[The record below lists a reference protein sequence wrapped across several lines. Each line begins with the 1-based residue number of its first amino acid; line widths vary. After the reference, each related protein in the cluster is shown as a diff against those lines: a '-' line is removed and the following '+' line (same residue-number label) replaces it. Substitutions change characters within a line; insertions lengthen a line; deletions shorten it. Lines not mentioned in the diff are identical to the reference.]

1 MKSLQNKVF
10 FFFVSL
16 LLLLQSIIF
25 ISNYRATLSEESRQ
39 LDTLLTSAEQN
50 FKNQFEHRS
59 YDLAAFSETAA
70 KDFALK
76 QVFEEDT
83 RSLLVALNNHR
94 KRIDADMVIAVKANG
109 TVVAQL
115 INRLTESNK
124 WKVKVG
130 SEQGQA
136 FGFMQWFEL
145 DNDSHLYQLEGDI
158 YQLNFSPIKS
168 GALVIGWVGF
178 GYAIDERLANRFSA
192 LTGLTTNFIIK
203 ENKENLRLFA
213 SSKNDNAKNN
223 SSIAEQQLTKNIIN
237 QQANENVIATV
248 YPLGVANEQEIFAVM
263 YGERS
268 DLLLSLQ
275 DRWQELL
282 LFAAFLLL
290 TSLVGAYWIAASIS
304 RPVKLLVEQ
313 VKAITHGNYA
323 QTLSFSSK
331 DELGQL
337 ATEFN
342 QMKSAI
348 NQREKTISHQ
358 AFHERLTGLPN
369 RYQLIAV
376 LKNWLKSPPESFAVL
391 RISPQRMKE
400 VNYTLGHDVGDSVVK
415 EIANRLGNSS
425 ENEFIFH
432 IGGSSFALL
441 VKDTNQK
448 QLSAFMTEI
457 EQTME
462 GEFRVNNT
470 LLNIQVKIG
479 ASLYPDHSSQPEQL
493 LTMAGTAL
501 QHAQK
506 NSLQH
511 MFYQTSLSLLTVE
524 RLHLINGLKSA
535 IYEEQLVLY
544 YQPKLDLKSGLVSSV
559 EALVRWVHP
568 ELGMVPPDKFI
579 SLAEQTGYIH
589 PLTAWVIDTALAQYS
604 TWQKRDI
611 HLPIAINVSA
621 ENLKLPNF
629 YELVISALDKHNLTP
644 DAICIEIT
652 ESVVVDD
659 PIATIDLLSR
669 FEKRGFKLSIDDYG
683 TGYSSLAQLTQLP
696 ICEMKIDKAF
706 VTDLVKNK
714 QDRVIVKSTIELA
727 HALNLGVVA
736 EGIEDEATLDWL
748 RDNGCEKAQGYFI
761 SKPKPANEF
770 DPWLLASKYFKA
782 PIEAIQK

>member
-10 FFFVSL
+10 FFFVGL
-16 LLLLQSIIF
+16 LLLLQSITF
-25 ISNYRATLSEESRQ
+25 VSNYRATLREESQQ
-39 LDTLLTSAEQN
+39 LATLLTSAEQN
-50 FKNQFEHRS
+50 FKNQFELRS
-59 YDLAAFSETAA
+59 YYLTAFAETAA
-70 KDFALK
+70 KDFGLK

-109 TVVAQL
+109 IVAAQL
-115 INRLTESNK
+115 VNNLTDNNK
-124 WKVKVG
+124 FKVSVG
-130 SEQGQA
+130 SDQGRA

-145 DNDSHLYQLEGDI
+145 ENDNHLYQLANDV

-168 GALVIGWVGF
+168 GALIIGWVGF
-178 GYAIDERLANRFSA
+178 GYAIDERLADQFST

-203 ENKENLRLFA
+203 ENADNLRLFA
-213 SSKNDNAKNN
+213 SSKNGN
-223 SSIAEQQLTKNIIN
+223 SIEEQKITKNIIN
-237 QQANENVIATV
+237 QQTNENIIATA
-248 YPLGVANEQEIFAVM
+248 YPLGTANKQEIIAVM

-290 TSLVGAYWIAASIS
+290 ISLIGAYWIAASIS

-358 AFHERLTGLPN
+358 AFHDRLTGLPN
-369 RYQLIAV
+369 RYQLIET
-376 LKNWLKSPPESFAVL
+376 LKNWLESPPESFAVL

-400 VNYTLGHDVGDSVVK
+400 VNYTLGHEVGDSVVK
-415 EIANRLGNSS
+415 EIANRLSDSS
-425 ENEFIFH
+425 KSEFIFH

-441 VKDTNQK
+441 IKNSDQE
-448 QLSAFMTEI
+448 QLSTFIDEI
-457 EQTME
+457 GQTME
-462 GEFRVNNT
+462 SEFKVKNT
-470 LLNIQVKIG
+470 LLNIQIKIG
-479 ASLYPDHSSQPEQL
+479 TALYPDHSLQPEQL

-506 NSLQH
+506 NSLYH
-511 MFYQTSLSLLTVE
+511 VFYQTSLSLLTVE

-535 IYEEQLVLY
+535 ISEQQLVLY
-544 YQPKLDLKSGLVSSV
+544 YQPKLDLKSGLISSV
-559 EALVRWVHP
+559 EALVRWIHP

-589 PLTAWVIDTALAQYS
+589 PLTAWVIDSALGQYS
-604 TWQKRDI
+604 IWKKRDI

-629 YELVISALDKHNLTP
+629 YELVITALDKHNLTP

-770 DPWLLASKYFKA
+770 DSWLFASKYFKA
-782 PIEAIQK
+782 PKESLQR